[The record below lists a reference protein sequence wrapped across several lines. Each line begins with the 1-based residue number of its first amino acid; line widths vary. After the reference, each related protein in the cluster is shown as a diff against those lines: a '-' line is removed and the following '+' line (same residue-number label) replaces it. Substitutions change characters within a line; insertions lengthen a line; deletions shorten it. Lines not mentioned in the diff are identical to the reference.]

1 MVTTT
6 DTLSK
11 TEYELLYQLKSTL
24 LPTADCNREAL
35 NRLIN
40 LEYVRVLSGNK
51 AAITRQGL
59 DVVADQR
66 GGLPMLTHT
75 PDPASSTV
83 APEQLKHD
91 RNGVKAAPVAAIDR
105 PHLSEKSLE
114 GLLEIHEAGED
125 GFQVAGA
132 PFAVI
137 HPKTVAR
144 LKTLGLII
152 VLDGKAFYTP
162 EGESYLREEGL
173 LPSVNGVKLPA
184 YEDVGAQFA
193 DTATE
198 QEIDDAI
205 AERIAHTPD
214 AEDDP
219 PTPDDAPNQIEI
231 AVSADTPAEA
241 LATLREL
248 TDAIEQGLVVTPGEA
263 AAAEYLHDDEDSEGS
278 NGCGECLDCLDK
290 RVLAMLMAARP
301 EVAAIYNAEA
311 ARESAEMRRD
321 SLLRAFEGAQN

>member
-1 MVTTT
+1 MTT

-91 RNGVKAAPVAAIDR
+91 RNGVKAAPVAAVDR

-125 GFQVAGA
+125 GFQVAGVS
-132 PFAVI
+132 FAVI

-173 LPSVNGVKLPA
+173 LPSVNGVKLPVSADADFIDQPSVNHPDQYDEDDCNAEA
-184 YEDVGAQFA
+184 YG
-193 DTATE
+193 E
-198 QEIDDAI
+198 QPN
-205 AERIAHTPD
+205 PD
-214 AEDDP
+214 LLDDP
-219 PTPDDAPNQIEI
+219 PTPEDASNQIEI
-231 AVSADTPAEA
+231 LISADTTKEA
-241 LATLREL
+241 VETLREVSS
-248 TDAIEQGLVVTPGEA
+248 AIEQGLGIAATPGEYQGA
-263 AAAEYLHDDEDSEGS
+263 LCSAPD
-278 NGCGECLDCLDK
+278 NGCGDCLDCLDK

-301 EVAAIYNAEA
+301 EVAAIYKAEA